1 MFYYLENI
9 GYTDLEL
16 SMITVHMYVC
26 VYVYIYIYTIIYTSF
41 YDYGTYHE
49 IAIDPGIGTAII
61 HRPETRDLILAQRSG
76 ELPGLVMTN
85 IANWKITIIYGKT
98 HYNSPFSMAMLVI
111 TRGYL

>member
-1 MFYYLENI
+1 
-9 GYTDLEL
+9 
-16 SMITVHMYVC
+16 MI
-26 VYVYIYIYTIIYTSF
+26 

-85 IANWKITIIYGKT
+85 IWKITIMYGKIQYKIYT
-98 HYNSPFSMAMLVI
+98 SPFSIAMLVI
-111 TRGYL
+111 TRGYLSRWINFEVNFRGLTKGFPHWKSCVFLKDREIIPKWP